1 MIKANFTIPSIPALY
16 SSFIEVS
23 FRMNGD
29 KTTRTKLLPISTT
42 DQVSVFVYPEGGFL
56 GCSLNNRIYFQA
68 LNRFNKSIN
77 VEGRVVDSANQ
88 VIAKV
93 ISGVD
98 GRGRSEFFSMSSAE
112 TYFFEITAPIP
123 FVGQKTKLPA

>member
-1 MIKANFTIPSIPALY
+1 MIKANFTIPSIPALD

-23 FRMNGD
+23 FVMNGD

-68 LNRFNKSIN
+68 LDRFNKSIN
-77 VEGRVVDSANQ
+77 VEGRVVDSDNQ
-88 VIAKV
+88 VVAKV
-93 ISGVD
+93 VSGVD
-98 GRGRSEFFSMSSAE
+98 GRGRSEFFSMSHAE

>member
-1 MIKANFTIPSIPALY
+1 MIKANFTIPSIPALD

-23 FRMNGD
+23 FVMNGD

-68 LNRFNKSIN
+68 LDRFNKSIN
-77 VEGRVVDSANQ
+77 VEGRVVDSDNQ
-88 VIAKV
+88 VVAKV
-93 ISGVD
+93 VSGVD
-98 GRGRSEFFSMSSAE
+98 GRGRSEFFSMSPAE
-112 TYFFEITAPIP
+112 TYYFEITAPIP
-123 FVGQKTKLPA
+123 FVGQKTKLPT